1 MVPFSETKVPN
12 TVEQKKQMVAEILRL
27 ADSVNIIILNLFR
40 STISVE
46 AARAS
51 IKNLL
56 ERNKLDPS
64 NSTFTSYYQVFYS
77 RLRIAPLLQNTPNLV
92 DTVTQE
98 QYDTISC
105 STHDTYVLSNVVKV
119 QPQQYFFPSLMP

>member
-1 MVPFSETKVPN
+1 
-12 TVEQKKQMVAEILRL
+12 MVAEILRL